1 MYNILCFHFPLTV
14 RLVDGQ
20 GNLKIAFQFQF
31 QFPCILSV
39 DPSRLVPK
47 MEMKNIFIFNFSK
60 NCQFTG
66 PNRERIF
73 SDFQFY
79 MYFAEQ
85 NWNPSFFLRNIR
97 KKLERPDFHHPFWD
111 ME

>member
-14 RLVDGQ
+14 RLVEGQ
-20 GNLKIAFQFQF
+20 GNLKIAFQF

-66 PNRERIF
+66 PNQERIF
-73 SDFQFY
+73 FRFSILHVFCRTKLG
-79 MYFAEQ
+79 
-85 NWNPSFFLRNIR
+85 PKFLSA
-97 KKLERPDFHHPFWD
+97 KHQKET
-111 ME
+111 